1 MLLGLLKCYSGLSGA
16 ILTQIYMVV
25 YGDHSTSSILLAT
38 WLPTIISLLVMYT
51 VGEKGVKI
59 RQPNVVK
66 VFYHFL
72 YLSAILA
79 AFLMAIILSKEYVV
93 FSRPAN
99 VRSVVTLCII
109 LFLHVVVVFRQEV
122 FSWKQM
128 KEPSTTIVV
137 ESPQTVKQEQNYAAD
152 QVEDNTF
159 IVGQEQ
165 NSS

>member
-1 MLLGLLKCYSGLSGA
+1 
-16 ILTQIYMVV
+16 
-25 YGDHSTSSILLAT
+25 
-38 WLPTIISLLVMYT
+38 MYT

-93 FSRPAN
+93 FSWPAN
-99 VRSVVTLCII
+99 VGSAVALCII
-109 LFLHVVVVFRQEV
+109 LFLPVVVTFRQEV

-128 KEPSTTIVV
+128 KEPPTTIVV
-137 ESPQTVKQEQNYAAD
+137 ESPQTVEQEQNYSAD
-152 QVEDNTF
+152 QVKEDTF
-159 IVGQEQ
+159 IVEQEQ